1 MKEIFIDKNDPYFNR
16 PKAFYILVF
25 SVFLFGGLIAYL
37 FLPPERK
44 IVEVPVEKIKYVDR
58 VVEKKVEV
66 PVEKVK
72 YVDRVVEKRVEVP
85 VEVVK
90 NVQVPVEVIKYV
102 EIPVEKVVY
111 RDRPNDFTGSQN
123 WRALQRGMLDYQV
136 RNILGEPL
144 RVKAE
149 TYWTDWIYTS
159 DPYSYSARVRFDK
172 NGRLESWSE
181 P

>member
-1 MKEIFIDKNDPYFNR
+1 MKEIFIEKIDPNFKK
-16 PKAFYILVF
+16 PLVFYILVF
-25 SVFLFGGLIAYL
+25 SVFFFGGLIAYL
-37 FLPPERK
+37 FIPPERK

-111 RDRPNDFTGSQN
+111 RDRPNDFTGSGN
-123 WRALQRGMLDYQV
+123 WRALQRGMSDYQV
-136 RNILGEPL
+136 GSILGAPL
-144 RVKAE
+144 RVEAE
-149 TYWTDWIYTS
+149 TYWTSWYYGKYDYKG
-159 DPYSYSARVRFDK
+159 YVRFDTK
-172 NGRLESWSE
+172 GYLESWRE